1 MAIWIAD
8 EVNKKGAPK
17 KESIPLRNQR
27 VCNQKDANN
36 AAAKSNAMY
45 KSISPKRHK

>member
-8 EVNKKGAPK
+8 EVNKKWAPK

-27 VCNQKDANN
+27 VCNQKDANS
-36 AAAKSNAMY
+36 ASSKSNAMY
-45 KSISPKRHK
+45 KNISPKKHK